1 MTKDVFVSISGM
13 HEEIAET
20 PAVERD
26 EAEAIEVVTPGS
38 YYFRN
43 EKHYI
48 VYDEVMEGFEEAT
61 KNIFKFDGSCLEV
74 TKRGAVNV
82 HMLFEEQKKNMTT
95 YHTPFG
101 DILIGIDTEKIEVSE
116 EENKIHVH
124 VDYSLEAN
132 YQHLADCKIDMK
144 IYPKKEG
151 AKLFT

>member
-48 VYDEVMEGFEEAT
+48 VYDEAVEGSSEMIRNRIKITGTGCVEIVKSGLKRIKRT
-61 KNIFKFDGSCLEV
+61 RRITGHRMDRYCL
-74 TKRGAVNV
+74 
-82 HMLFEEQKKNMTT
+82 M
-95 YHTPFG
+95 
-101 DILIGIDTEKIEVSE
+101 
-116 EENKIHVH
+116 
-124 VDYSLEAN
+124 
-132 YQHLADCKIDMK
+132 
-144 IYPKKEG
+144 
-151 AKLFT
+151 

>member
-48 VYDEVMEGFEEAT
+48 VYDEAVEGSSEMIRNRIKITGTGCVEIVKSGLSDSHMILLDVNT
-61 KNIFKFDGSCLEV
+61 RELEIQV
-74 TKRGAVNV
+74 TEDEIDVRIEYELDVN
-82 HMLFEEQKKNMTT
+82 HEPM
-95 YHTPFG
+95 
-101 DILIGIDTEKIEVSE
+101 
-116 EENKIHVH
+116 
-124 VDYSLEAN
+124 
-132 YQHLADCKIDMK
+132 ADCRIKMNIMSRSN
-144 IYPKKEG
+144 G
-151 AKLFT
+151 SFSVLG

>member
-48 VYDEVMEGFEEAT
+48 VYDEAVEGSSEMIRNRIKITGTGCVEIVKSGLSDSHMIFE
-61 KNIFKFDGSCLEV
+61 KNKKNLSCYSTPVGNLV
-74 TKRGAVNV
+74 IGIQANHFYV
-82 HMLFEEQKKNMTT
+82 EEQ
-95 YHTPFG
+95 
-101 DILIGIDTEKIEVSE
+101 
-116 EENKIHVH
+116 ENIIKVN
-124 VDYSLEAN
+124 VDYSLDIN
-132 YQHLADCKIDMK
+132 YEHMSDCRICVDVQSCT
-144 IYPKKEG
+144 
-151 AKLFT
+151 A

>member
-48 VYDEVMEGFEEAT
+48 VYDRF
-61 KNIFKFDGSCLEV
+61 L
-74 TKRGAVNV
+74 
-82 HMLFEEQKKNMTT
+82 Q
-95 YHTPFG
+95 
-101 DILIGIDTEKIEVSE
+101 
-116 EENKIHVH
+116 
-124 VDYSLEAN
+124 
-132 YQHLADCKIDMK
+132 
-144 IYPKKEG
+144 
-151 AKLFT
+151 

>member
-48 VYDEVMEGFEEAT
+48 VYDEAGRVF
-61 KNIFKFDGSCLEV
+61 
-74 TKRGAVNV
+74 
-82 HMLFEEQKKNMTT
+82 
-95 YHTPFG
+95 
-101 DILIGIDTEKIEVSE
+101 
-116 EENKIHVH
+116 
-124 VDYSLEAN
+124 
-132 YQHLADCKIDMK
+132 
-144 IYPKKEG
+144 
-151 AKLFT
+151 

>member
-48 VYDEVMEGFEEAT
+48 VYDEAVEGSSEMIRNRIKITGTGCVEIVKSGLKRIKRT
-61 KNIFKFDGSCLEV
+61 RRITGHRMDRCCL
-74 TKRGAVNV
+74 
-82 HMLFEEQKKNMTT
+82 M
-95 YHTPFG
+95 
-101 DILIGIDTEKIEVSE
+101 
-116 EENKIHVH
+116 
-124 VDYSLEAN
+124 
-132 YQHLADCKIDMK
+132 
-144 IYPKKEG
+144 
-151 AKLFT
+151 

>member
-132 YQHLADCKIDMK
+132 YQHLANCKIDMK

>member
-48 VYDEVMEGFEEAT
+48 VYDEAVEGSSEMIRNRIDHR
-61 KNIFKFDGSCLEV
+61 KWM
-74 TKRGAVNV
+74 RG
-82 HMLFEEQKKNMTT
+82 
-95 YHTPFG
+95 
-101 DILIGIDTEKIEVSE
+101 DR
-116 EENKIHVH
+116 
-124 VDYSLEAN
+124 
-132 YQHLADCKIDMK
+132 
-144 IYPKKEG
+144 KERIVRFSHD
-151 AKLFT
+151 L

>member
-48 VYDEVMEGFEEAT
+48 VYDEAVEGSSEMIRNRI
-61 KNIFKFDGSCLEV
+61 KN
-74 TKRGAVNV
+74 
-82 HMLFEEQKKNMTT
+82 KKNST
-95 YHTPFG
+95 YYRTPDG
-101 DILIGIDTEKIEVSE
+101 QMLLDVNTRELEIQVTEDEIDVRIEYELDVNHE
-116 EENKIHVH
+116 PM
-124 VDYSLEAN
+124 
-132 YQHLADCKIDMK
+132 ADCRIKMNIMSRSN
-144 IYPKKEG
+144 G
-151 AKLFT
+151 SFSVLG